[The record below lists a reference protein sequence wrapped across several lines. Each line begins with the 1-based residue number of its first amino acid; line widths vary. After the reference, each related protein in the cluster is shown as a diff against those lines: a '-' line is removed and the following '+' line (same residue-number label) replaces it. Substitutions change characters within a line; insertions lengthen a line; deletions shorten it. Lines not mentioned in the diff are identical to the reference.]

1 VTALA
6 GTALRR
12 AHAGTALIF
21 FVHGA
26 AVATWVPRIPAIKQR
41 LGLTEAS
48 LGVAL
53 FGIAVGALVTMQLV
67 GPLLAR
73 YGSRPVTRV
82 AAFAHVG
89 LLVAPA
95 LAWNLPSLLVAL
107 ILFGISIGLLD
118 PSMNAHG
125 VVVEQRRAR
134 PIMAGLHSL
143 WSIGGLVGAV
153 TAGLAARAGWA
164 PLPHFTVAA
173 VVLAAL
179 AALGTRE
186 LLPAEVD
193 AAGSPVSGG
202 GEEGPGAARG
212 ASRWG
217 RAVLLLGLIGF
228 CSYLSEGTAADWS
241 ALYLQDLGASPGAA
255 AAGFAAFSL
264 CMAAGRLVGDR
275 LTGRLGPVRMVRD
288 GSLVAAGGL
297 GLGILAGNE
306 LVAVVGF
313 GLLGAGLAAVVP
325 IAFSAAGNLGG
336 PGGVGIARMASLAY
350 LGSLAGPPAVGFT
363 AEVVG
368 LRLALLIPVA
378 LCILVALT
386 ARGVIPATGPAQENN
401 RGGRTPPT

>member
-1 VTALA
+1 VTATA

-12 AHAGTALIF
+12 AHAGTALVF

-26 AVATWVPRIPAIKQR
+26 AVATWVPRIPAIKQD
-41 LGLTEAS
+41 LGLTEGS
-48 LGVAL
+48 LGIAL
-53 FGIAVGALVTMQLV
+53 LGIAVGALVAMQLV

-82 AAFAHVG
+82 AAFANAT

-107 ILFGISIGLLD
+107 GLFGISIGLLD
-118 PSMNAHG
+118 PAMNAHG

-134 PIMAGLHSL
+134 PIMAGLHSM
-143 WSIGGLVGAV
+143 WSIGGLVGSVA
-153 TAGLAARAGWA
+153 AGLAARAGWA
-164 PLPHFTVAA
+164 PPAHFAVAA
-173 VVLAAL
+173 IVLGAL
-179 AALGTRE
+179 AAVATRE

-193 AAGSPVSGG
+193 AVPV
-202 GEEGPGAARG
+202 PAARG
-212 ASRWG
+212 EARPRVGAVAGGWG

-228 CSYLSEGTAADWS
+228 CSFLGEGTAADWS
-241 ALYLQDLGASPGAA
+241 ALYLRDLEASPGAA

-275 LTGRLGPVRMVRD
+275 LTVRLGPVRLVRD

-297 GLGILAGNE
+297 GLGVVAGNE

-336 PGGVGIARMASLAY
+336 PGGVGIARVASLAY
-350 LGSLAGPPAVGFT
+350 LGTLAGPPAVGFT
-363 AEVVG
+363 AEVVS
-368 LRLALLIPVA
+368 LRFALLIPVA
-378 LCILVALT
+378 LCVLIAICAT
-386 ARGVIPATGPAQENN
+386 GVIPAAGGSRSAAAQES
-401 RGGRTPPT
+401 